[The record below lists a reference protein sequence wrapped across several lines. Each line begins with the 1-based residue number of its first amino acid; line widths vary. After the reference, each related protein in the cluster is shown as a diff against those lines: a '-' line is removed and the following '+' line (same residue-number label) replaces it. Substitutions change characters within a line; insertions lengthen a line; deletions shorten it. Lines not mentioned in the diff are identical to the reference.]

1 MTEKLI
7 YCPLFRGMSTPDLN
21 RTLSSLIYQ
30 VKKFN
35 RDDLL
40 VSAGE
45 DVVSLI
51 IILSGSVKGEMVDFS
66 GRIIK
71 IEDIEAVRPLAP
83 AFLFGKEH
91 YYPVNITAN
100 EEVSAL
106 LLPKSSV
113 IRLMQLEKTFLEN
126 FLNHISDRAQFL
138 SDKLKFLSFQSIR
151 GKVAH
156 YFLQLSQKTGSDTIV
171 PGISHEELAAFFGV
185 ARPSLTRV
193 IRELD
198 RENIIRA
205 TGKTIRILDQSRL
218 AAMISR

>member
-1 MTEKLI
+1 MTEKLLQ
-7 YCPLFRGMSTPDLN
+7 CPLFRGMNAPDLD
-21 RTLSSLIYQ
+21 RILASLFYQ
-30 VKKFN
+30 VKTYGRN
-35 RDDLL
+35 ELL

-45 DVVSLI
+45 DVASLI
-51 IILSGSVKGEMVDFS
+51 VILSGSVRGEMVDFS
-66 GRIIK
+66 GKVIK

-91 YYPVNITAN
+91 YFPVNITAN

-106 LLPKSSV
+106 LLPRNSV

-126 FLNHISDRAQFL
+126 FLNHISDRARFL

-156 YFLQLSQKTGSDTIV
+156 YLLQHAQKAGSDTFQLDK
-171 PGISHEELAAFFGV
+171 SHEELAAFFGV
-185 ARPSLTRV
+185 TRPSLSRV

-198 RENIIRA
+198 QENIIRA
-205 TGKTIRILDQSRL
+205 TGKTIRILERGRL
-218 AAMISR
+218 AGMISR